1 MNLKK
6 AFQYQKAIKNIMDEL
21 NSWDYELTGTA
32 ALTPEKFVEVKEIH
46 KRSELNY
53 LFPAEERNYQDEEKS
68 KKSLNVQGYELPK
81 LLAIYNYLAVC
92 RRKLAQAIADCK
104 NEMEIGEEKFS
115 YDAAV
120 IYANDLRAALKIY
133 EDLASLQEEES
144 ESVKE
149 LTFSSNNEKLS
160 AEYTVTTVKTP
171 LPGVVETAKAE
182 YHRVLAYTSELS
194 DMIEAAA
201 LTSRLAPAAE
211 PAFPITA
218 NLDYIYRHFEELQGK

>member
-21 NSWDYELTGTA
+21 ISCNLGSSA
-32 ALTPEKFVEVKEIH
+32 ALLPAKFCEVKDIH

-53 LFPAEERNYQDEEKS
+53 LFPTEERNYQDEVKI
-68 KKSLNVQGYELPK
+68 KKSLNFQGYELPK
-81 LLAIYNYLAVC
+81 LLKIYSYLAVC

-104 NEMEIGEEKFS
+104 NEMQIGEQKFS

-120 IYANDLRAALKIY
+120 IYANDLRATLTIY
-133 EDLASLQEEES
+133 EVLVSLKEEERN
-144 ESVKE
+144 SVNE
-149 LTFSSNNEKLS
+149 ITFSSNNEKLS
-160 AEYTVTTVKTP
+160 AEYTVTTVTKP
-171 LPGVVETAKAE
+171 LPGVVEVAKAE
-182 YHRVLAYTSELS
+182 YNRIRAYTADLS

-201 LTSRLAPAAE
+201 LMSRLNPAAE

-218 NLDYIYRHFEELQGK
+218 NLDYIYEHFEELQSK

>member
-21 NSWDYELTGTA
+21 IFSNLGSSA
-32 ALTPEKFVEVKEIH
+32 ALLPAKFCEIKDIH

-53 LFPAEERNYQDEEKS
+53 LFPTEERNYQDEVKI

-81 LLAIYNYLAVC
+81 LLAIYSYLAVC

-104 NEMEIGEEKFS
+104 NEMQIGEEKFS

-120 IYANDLRAALKIY
+120 IYANDLRATLTIY
-133 EDLASLQEEES
+133 EVLASLKEEES

-149 LTFSSNNEKLS
+149 LTFSNNNEKLS
-160 AEYTVTTVKTP
+160 AEYTVTTVSAP
-171 LPGVVETAKAE
+171 LPGVVEAAKAE

-201 LTSRLAPAAE
+201 LTSRLAPDAE
-211 PAFPITA
+211 PAFPVTA
-218 NLDYIYRHFEELQGK
+218 NLNYIYEHFEELQGK